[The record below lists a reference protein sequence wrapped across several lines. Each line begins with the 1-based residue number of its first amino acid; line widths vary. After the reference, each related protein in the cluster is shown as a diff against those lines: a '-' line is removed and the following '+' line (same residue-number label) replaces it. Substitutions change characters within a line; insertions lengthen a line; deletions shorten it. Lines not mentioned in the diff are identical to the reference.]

1 MKNDDRPLS
10 SPRSRVA
17 RSGSVRGSEAG
28 LRVGMV
34 GLDSTHAVWFSRLL
48 NDRGQPWRVEGARVV
63 AAWAG
68 GVAELPLSRE
78 RVGGFS
84 RQVRDEFAVELFDSP
99 EAVAERCDLVIVT
112 AVDARTHAALARRL
126 FAAGKPLFID
136 KPLTTDVA
144 EARTLLDEAEARGVP
159 LWSASALRFL
169 ARVSGVNNDARRVVL
184 RAPLPF
190 EPAMPGWWWYGLHAV
205 ETALAL
211 CGPEWREIAWR
222 REGEEEV
229 ATLRFANGAEAE
241 LRGTRDTYD
250 GGFRLS
256 ADGDA
261 ERDLLAGPRPFYA
274 PLLEEIVRFGA
285 SGRAPVTKREML
297 ATLEAVA
304 EINRRRER

>member
-1 MKNDDRPLS
+1 MKT
-10 SPRSRVA
+10 A
-17 RSGSVRGSEAG
+17 AAG
-28 LRVGMV
+28 ALRVGMI
-34 GLDSTHAVWFSRLL
+34 GLDSSHAVWFSRLL
-48 NDRGQPWRVEGARVV
+48 NDAAQPWGVEGARVA

-68 GVAELPLSRE
+68 GVAELPLSRD
-78 RVGGFS
+78 RVDGFS
-84 RQVRDEFAVELFDSP
+84 RQVRDECGVELWAEP
-99 EAVAERCDLVIVT
+99 EAVAERCDLVLVT

-144 EARTLLDEAEARGVP
+144 EARALLDEAEARGVP

-169 ARVSGVNNDARRVVL
+169 AQAAAQAGAEGAVARPRRVVL

-211 CGPEWREIAWR
+211 LGPEWREIAWR

-229 ATLRFANGAEAE
+229 ATLRFADGAEAE
-241 LRGTRDTYD
+241 LRGTRGTYE
-250 GGFRLS
+250 GGFRLG

-274 PLLEEIVRFGA
+274 PLLERIVRFGA
-285 SGRAPVTKREML
+285 SGRAPVTKRAML
-297 ATLEAVA
+297 ATLAAVA
-304 EINRRRER
+304 EINRLREPA